1 MKNALLWK
9 RILNEGFNGLGQFEN
24 TEKIEHDIVTSPI
37 IVDTR
42 FGEIADGGWKKE
54 FERLAMPF
62 PKFWIE
68 GDSEADDTPES
79 KGARWGAL
87 VHNRDEGNG
96 KFGIV
101 VLGFAGSS
109 QFHPLCFGVAIATLP
124 NDAEGGTPW
133 NVIGPRNKEHGTGI
147 AVREILLYVFDCLEL
162 LSCKNVSLSPRDND
176 PKQVRRAVKRHGGK
190 PEDYRYHVLVVR
202 PPGAS
207 HDSPGQEIGIMPRHI
222 CRGHFAE
229 YGAEFNKGLLFGRYS
244 GRFYIPPHLKGKLE
258 HGIVEK
264 DYAIKPLVIVPDAQ
278 PGKEP
283 NA

>member
-9 RILNEGFNGLGQFEN
+9 RILNEGIRSVESCGIG
-24 TEKIEHDIVTSPI
+24 IVEAIIKSPI
-37 IVDTR
+37 IVDLR
-42 FGEIADGGWKKE
+42 PISEISHDWADMPSFAFP
-54 FERLAMPF
+54 FER
-62 PKFWIE
+62 FWMELQIL
-68 GDSEADDTPES
+68 P
-79 KGARWGAL
+79 
-87 VHNRDEGNG
+87 
-96 KFGIV
+96 
-101 VLGFAGSS
+101 
-109 QFHPLCFGVAIATLP
+109 GVYGGVFVTTQELP
-124 NDAEGGTPW
+124 NGDGEGAIFACIIGEKSGPTLCGQSSFRHDKNRVLVGMPSTAPNPLIQHDELMG
-133 NVIGPRNKEHGTGI
+133 NVT
-147 AVREILLYVFDCLEL
+147 ALLTYATCDTLQF

-244 GRFYIPPHLKGKLE
+244 GRFYIPPHLKGQLE

-278 PGKEP
+278 PGREGETVMRRG
-283 NA
+283 